1 MATVHVQLFKN
12 SYRSFTELLDSE
24 GIEFTR
30 RVQLSEVPMAA
41 GLTIEI
47 VSAIAQATP
56 WGALAIAVVA
66 WMNARK
72 SRKVIIT
79 TKDNDVFQLEGY
91 SAGEAERLI
100 AQSKTIAVID
110 TDGDDET

>member
-12 SYRSFTELLDSE
+12 SYRSFTEHLDSE
-24 GIEFTR
+24 GIEFSR
-30 RVQLSEVPMAA
+30 RIQLSEVPMAA

-79 TKDNDVFQLEGY
+79 TKNNEVFHIEGY
-91 SAGEAERLI
+91 SADEAEKLI
-100 AQSKTIAVID
+100 AQSKTMTVID
-110 TDGDDET
+110 TDNDDET